1 MGKLVSV
8 NHVAGLKSGDWWT
21 AGRWKMM
28 VHPGWLEEVHF
39 LFNIGW
45 IFMLVRDW
53 WVYRSEVNYLSFRV
67 KLALG
72 MREHAQERREG
83 LQRP

>member
-1 MGKLVSV
+1 MENDGSSGLV
-8 NHVAGLKSGDWWT
+8 
-21 AGRWKMM
+21 GR
-28 VHPGWLEEVHF
+28 GADF
-39 LFNIGW
+39 FFNIGW